1 MRLNRHNSDGF
12 TLVELLVVVAII
24 ALLVSILL
32 PSLGAAKTA
41 ARIVKAHAEL
51 RNITIALTMY
61 RHVNGKKLP
70 PTRFSCSMQNAYDLP
85 IELAEQN
92 LLPGDRKDTITVVGV
107 PDAFS
112 AGETYKYRAPGP
124 AIMNESVLME
134 NAATLWVPND
144 FPDCGGT
151 GGRYYN
157 DAGESPV
164 RYALWSIGPDANSP
178 KFADTPGRGPI
189 PNRFWCTGASD
200 SGFITHF
207 EDQDGN
213 IHPSP

>member
-1 MRLNRHNSDGF
+1 MQLKRPNSVGF

-51 RNITIALTMY
+51 RNITIALIMY
-61 RHVNGKKLP
+61 RQESEGKLP

-92 LLPGDRKDTITVVGV
+92 LLPTGRKDTILVVGV
-107 PDAFS
+107 QDVFDTK
-112 AGETYKYRAPGP
+112 ETYKYRAPGP

-134 NAATLWVPND
+134 NASTLWVPND
-144 FPDCGGT
+144 FPNCDGT

-157 DAGESPV
+157 DADESPV
-164 RYALWSIGPDANSP
+164 RYALWSIGPDPDSP

-189 PNRFWCTGASD
+189 PSRFWCTGASD
-200 SGFITHF
+200 SGFIAHF
-207 EDQDGN
+207 EDNNGN
-213 IHPSP
+213 ICTSP